1 MINYLTTPLLYS
13 ALVVATLGFTGT
25 TVQAQQAQDFAD
37 AQIHILPVSGN
48 IYMLVGPI
56 GNSTIQIGDDGVLII
71 DTQFAALSDRI
82 LAAIATLTDK
92 PVRYIIN
99 THSHED
105 HTGGNGPLA
114 LAGSTISGGNV
125 NGDIQD
131 AGMRATIIAHENA
144 LFQMLAMKPAP
155 PSQAMPFDTF
165 FQAQKDLYFNGEGV
179 VMHYAPAAH
188 TNGDVFV
195 HFRGSDVISAGDLF
209 VTTTYPFID
218 SGNGGNIQGILDGLN
233 HIIKIAIPADKQEGG
248 TLIIPGHGRLCD
260 EADIV
265 EFRDMLTIIRDRIK
279 ALVDAGM
286 NLAQVQA
293 AKPTSDYDARYGTT
307 EGFWT
312 TTQFV
317 EAIYN
322 GLDK

>member
-1 MINYLTTPLLYS
+1 MINSILRGLKCS
-13 ALVVATLGFTGT
+13 AFVVASLGL
-25 TVQAQQAQDFAD
+25 AAHAAQAQDFTD
-37 AQIHILPVSGN
+37 AEIHILPVSGN

-56 GNSTIQIGDDGVLII
+56 GNSTIQIGDDGVLIV
-71 DTQFAALSDRI
+71 DTQFAALSDKI

-99 THSHED
+99 THGHED
-105 HTGGNGPLA
+105 HTNGNGPLA
-114 LAGSTISGGNV
+114 LAGNTISGGNV
-125 NGDIQD
+125 NGDIRD
-131 AGMRATIIAHENA
+131 AGMGATIISHENA
-144 LFQMLAMKPAP
+144 LFQMLAQNPAP
-155 PSQAMPFDTF
+155 PSEALPFDTF
-165 FQAQKDLYFNGEGV
+165 FQDQKDLYFNGEGV

-188 TNGDVFV
+188 TNGDMFV
-195 HFRGSDVISAGDLF
+195 HFRSSDVISAGDLF

-218 SGNGGNIQGILDGLN
+218 EANGGNIQGILDGLN

-260 EADIV
+260 EADLV

-286 NLAQVQA
+286 SLQQVRA
-293 AKPTSDYDARYGTT
+293 ANPTSDYDGRYGAT

-317 EAIYN
+317 EAVYN
-322 GLDK
+322 GLK